1 MKQILIVILSRQLC
15 NMYNWFQ
22 SLFSENVFLEMKEDG
37 GSLNK
42 REIEIFVVVV
52 YKTDDLSTVYL
63 FDKCV
68 ADLTFQK
75 RVSIFLI
82 FVVLYVYTM
91 LL

>member
-1 MKQILIVILSRQLC
+1 
-15 NMYNWFQ
+15 
-22 SLFSENVFLEMKEDG
+22 MKEDG

-42 REIEIFVVVV
+42 REIEIEIFVVVVV

>member
-1 MKQILIVILSRQLC
+1 
-15 NMYNWFQ
+15 MYNWFQ

-42 REIEIFVVVV
+42 REIEIEIFVVVV

-75 RVSIFLI
+75 RVSLFLI

>member
-1 MKQILIVILSRQLC
+1 
-15 NMYNWFQ
+15 
-22 SLFSENVFLEMKEDG
+22 MKEDG

-42 REIEIFVVVV
+42 REIEIEIFVVVV

-75 RVSIFLI
+75 RIFLI

>member
-1 MKQILIVILSRQLC
+1 
-15 NMYNWFQ
+15 
-22 SLFSENVFLEMKEDG
+22 MKEDG

-42 REIEIFVVVV
+42 REIEIEVFVVVV